1 MFKNLLIALLAVST
15 AAFAFLAWKSGP
27 TQPEADQ
34 NASAQRTLV
43 ATAFKSTQTAASQT
57 AALKNELQQTAQENK
72 RLDALVRELR
82 GEISILQAGRSP
94 GPGAQRG
101 AGNPPLPVSRAILN
115 ELLAKPE
122 SVKLAM
128 DWIKADLAPRYAS
141 LIALQTQLTDAQRE
155 QLRTLLAERYATRMD
170 LAAAGTASL
179 TPELKAQLDTD
190 YHAQLVQLVGADG
203 AALFEKSEV
212 KPVSWDRMQRLDER
226 LRYEATPLNQ
236 QQYAALWP
244 ILSEAVFYY
253 KPPTNDDEVAALIQ
267 QRGDGNQ
274 KALAQAGALLNPGQL
289 AALSRLNDDDLA
301 TWRVQLYT
309 MAKLAQPR
317 PRMPSAPA
325 APPAPR

>member
-1 MFKNLLIALLAVST
+1 MLKNILIALLAVST
-15 AAFAFLAWKSGP
+15 SAFAFLILQSGS
-27 TQPEADQ
+27 TQPTPEPD
-34 NASAQRTLV
+34 NAIHRASVAL
-43 ATAFKSTQTAASQT
+43 ATAAGKSAELKTELMQTV
-57 AALKNELQQTAQENK
+57 EENK
-72 RLDALVRELR
+72 RLDGLVRELR

-122 SVKLAM
+122 TVKLAM

-141 LIALQTQLTDAQRE
+141 LIALQTQLTDDQRE

-179 TPELKAQLDTD
+179 TPELKAQLDAD
-190 YHAQLVQLVGADG
+190 YQAQLVQLVGADG

-236 QQYAALWP
+236 QQYGALWP

-253 KPPTNDDEVAALIQ
+253 KLPTNDAEVDALIQ
-267 QRGDGNQ
+267 QRVDGNQ
-274 KALAQAGALLNPGQL
+274 RALAQAGALLNPGQL

-309 MAKLAQPR
+309 MTKLAQQR
-317 PRMPSAPA
+317 SRTPA
-325 APPAPR
+325 APAGPLTPATR